1 MNDAELASAA
11 GRVSRRKLAVGVCL
25 LMSPLSVVG
34 SCAGAIAFL
43 QPTDR
48 AFAILPVFV
57 LPVAFLCGA
66 WLARSSLRV
75 AKNELG
81 IARWADDNGLSF
93 RRRAGG
99 KTAAAGVYKM
109 AGDIRWTFHMAGEVG
124 GTRVEFVNRGWRL
137 DIPEV
142 AEAETDQTEV
152 VLLDAVPRDLDF
164 ALIPKREDGSIHDLT
179 TGERVRFRDDAEFD
193 RGFVVW
199 SERPE
204 GIDAGL
210 PDRFVT
216 RCLKRREFT
225 VVARHGSLLVF
236 RLNHVFTA
244 DGYDA
249 LLDHALG
256 LAAALHGR

>member
-11 GRVSRRKLAVGVCL
+11 GRVSRCKLAVVICL
-25 LMSPLSVVG
+25 LMVPLSVVG
-34 SCAGAIAFL
+34 SCAGAIVFL
-43 QPTDR
+43 QPSDR

-66 WLARSSLRV
+66 WLARSSLKV
-75 AKNELG
+75 ARNELG

-93 RRRAGG
+93 RRRGDE
-99 KTAAAGVYKM
+99 KTAAGRVYKM
-109 AGDIRWTFHMAGEVG
+109 IGDIRWTFHMAGDVG

-142 AEAETDQTEV
+142 AEAETDQTDV
-152 VLLDAVPRDLDF
+152 VLTGAVPRDLDF
-164 ALIPKREDGSIHDLT
+164 ALIPKLEDGSITDLT

-193 RGFVVW
+193 RAFVIW
-199 SERPE
+199 SDRPS

-210 PDRFVT
+210 PDRFVN
-216 RCLKRREFT
+216 RCLQRPEFT
-225 VVARHGSLLVF
+225 AVARGGSLLVF
-236 RLNHVFTA
+236 RLNHVCTT

-256 LAAALHGR
+256 LAAALNAG